1 MFRPG
6 SSYSYH
12 QVLRRFVVPASRAHV
27 YSAAMAAAATI
38 GPWLTGRIDLACLV
52 GEPDEPS
59 KPRLLEQVR
68 DALRVRHYSRRT
80 ERAYLGWIRRFVLFP
95 TTMIYTHVLNRGPG
109 AVRSPIDRLL
119 DRTGMHRDIV
129 AGAPRPP
136 LQVPCYTANSR
147 RLSHQGKSRPGG
159 SGD

>member
-68 DALRVRHYSRRT
+68 EPCAFATTAGEPSARTSGGFAVSSCSPRR
-80 ERAYLGWIRRFVLFP
+80 
-95 TTMIYTHVLNRGPG
+95 
-109 AVRSPIDRLL
+109 
-119 DRTGMHRDIV
+119 
-129 AGAPRPP
+129 
-136 LQVPCYTANSR
+136 
-147 RLSHQGKSRPGG
+147 
-159 SGD
+159 